1 MVKSWHNKVNFEKQ
15 CLLLPIHVNFPVLQD
30 IQVNSSLFKAQF
42 KSRCGLGLVHTYPD
56 LFENASFFIRI
67 KKDPRPHEDR
77 FQKYPCPHEN
87 AVTFEI
93 CYSKVK
99 FDIR

>member
-1 MVKSWHNKVNFEKQ
+1 MMLNRNIKQVHFVN
-15 CLLLPIHVNFPVLQD
+15 IR
-30 IQVNSSLFKAQF
+30 IQFLS
-42 KSRCGLGLVHTYPD
+42 CDYGPVHTYPD
-56 LFENASFFIRI
+56 HFENASFFIRI

-93 CYSKVK
+93 RYSKVK